1 MEKLVSRSL
10 MLILIG
16 MATAQNIHEK
26 GNGRHFVVL
35 PVYFLYTWVF

>member
-16 MATAQNIHEK
+16 MAPK
-26 GNGRHFVVL
+26 
-35 PVYFLYTWVF
+35 YTGWGKNEHANFI

>member
-16 MATAQNIHEK
+16 MATAQK
-26 GNGRHFVVL
+26 
-35 PVYFLYTWVF
+35 YTGWGKNEHANFI